1 MPSEERHDSDALWRN
16 TDTAIAKCDFC
27 IICDFRQSLVTHIT
41 LILAKIFLKYLY
53 PVKGQQNHLDLM

>member
-41 LILAKIFLKYLY
+41 LILAKIF
-53 PVKGQQNHLDLM
+53 